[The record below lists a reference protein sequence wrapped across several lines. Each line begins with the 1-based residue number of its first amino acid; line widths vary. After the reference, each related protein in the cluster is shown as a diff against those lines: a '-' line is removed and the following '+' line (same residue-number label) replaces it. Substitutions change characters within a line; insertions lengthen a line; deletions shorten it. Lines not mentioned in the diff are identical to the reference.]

1 VRFAN
6 INMIKNKLYKIA
18 NKVVFNI
25 VEIAKSFFY
34 KMLFEDQNSIT
45 NKDSLK
51 YWKNRI
57 FHIVAVLM
65 LTCGA
70 PLFFYGSYMFYS
82 QGEIVYAIV
91 EVFIYIIIAIVI
103 TRKSLSVRFRKFF
116 ITLALYFI
124 SLLLLITTGLMGAGM
139 VCVFSSLMLTGCMLE
154 KKQTLQVIT
163 INIIIFIAITVL
175 LMQGYFDGTPMEIY
189 KTVWIINVTTAQTC
203 GIALLFVMN
212 TIYTGLENQ
221 TQLIKK
227 SRESLIASE
236 IKHKSMIANI
246 SDVIVIVD
254 ENGVIKY
261 NSPNL
266 EQRFGWTSED
276 IYNKPL
282 WEEIHPEDRNSI
294 KGDLQSLL
302 EKDGLKKTMEARYIC
317 KNGMV
322 NYIELT
328 AVNLKSNPSIKGI
341 LINYHDITQRKM
353 REAKILYLSYHDSLT
368 GLSNR
373 RFFENEKQRLDTE
386 RQLPLSVITGDI
398 NGLKVINESIGHD
411 QGDKILITIGK
422 ILDSSCRKEDILARI
437 GGDEFSILLPGTSS
451 EVADEIIKKINLA
464 CEEYNKKVPDELY
477 KISISLGYATKTTI
491 AESLDNIFNIA
502 EEYMYN
508 RKLLEGRSF
517 HSSIISSMKT
527 ALFEKSQETEE
538 HAERLIKL
546 TKAIGQGISLT
557 NQQFDELELF
567 SALHDIGKIGIDDGI
582 LNKPGKLTDSEWVKM
597 KKHSEVGYRI
607 AMASPELMPVA
618 YYILT
623 HHERFDG
630 KGYPKGLSGESIP
643 LLSRILAVT
652 DSYDAMTED
661 RPYRKGMSK
670 QDAINEII
678 KNAGTQFDP
687 AITKIFV
694 EIVTNEELSQDAKT
708 SAYEISL
715 SNNTIY

>member
-1 VRFAN
+1 
-6 INMIKNKLYKIA
+6 MIENKLFKIA
-18 NKVVFNI
+18 SVVVFNI
-25 VEIAKSFFY
+25 IEIAKRFFN
-34 KMLFEDQNSIT
+34 KILFEDQNCIS

-51 YWKNRI
+51 YWKNNI
-57 FHIVAVLM
+57 FKIIAVLM

-70 PLFFYGSYMFYS
+70 PLFFYGAYMFYS
-82 QGEIVYAIV
+82 LGQILYAII
-91 EVFIYIIIAIVI
+91 EVFIYIIIAVVI

-124 SLLLLITTGLMGAGM
+124 SLLLLITTGLTGAGM

-154 KKQTLQVIT
+154 RKQILQVLT
-163 INIIIFIAITVL
+163 INVVIFIAITAL

-189 KTVWIINVTTAQTC
+189 KDVWIINVTTAQTC
-203 GIALLFVMN
+203 GIALLFIMN
-212 TIYTGLENQ
+212 TIYTGLESQ

-227 SRESLIASE
+227 SRESLTASE

-246 SDVIVIVD
+246 SDVIIIVD
-254 ENGVIKY
+254 EGGVVKY

-266 EQRFGWTSED
+266 EQRFGWRSED

-282 WEEIHPEDRNSI
+282 WEEIHPEDRNRV
-294 KGDLQSLL
+294 KGELQSLL
-302 EKDGLKKTMEARYIC
+302 EKDGLEKTMEVRYIC
-317 KNGMV
+317 KNAMV
-322 NYIELT
+322 SYIELT
-328 AVNLKSNPSIKGI
+328 AVNLKNNPNIKGI

-353 REAKILYLSYHDSLT
+353 REAKILHLNYHDSLT
-368 GLSNR
+368 GLYNR
-373 RFFENEKQRLDTE
+373 RFFEQEKEHLDTE
-386 RQLPLSVITGDI
+386 GQLPLSVITGDI
-398 NGLKVINESIGHD
+398 NGLKIINDSLGHD
-411 QGDKILITIGK
+411 QGDKLLLTIGK
-422 ILDSSCRKEDILARI
+422 ILESSCRKEDILARI
-437 GGDEFSILLPGTSS
+437 GGDEFSILLPRTSS

-464 CEEYNKKVPDELY
+464 CEEYNKKLPEELY
-477 KISISLGYATKTTI
+477 HISISLGYATKTTI
-491 AESLDNIFNIA
+491 SESLDNIFNVA

-546 TKAIGQGISLT
+546 TKAVGHGIGLT

-582 LNKPGKLTDSEWVKM
+582 LNKPGKLTDFEWVTM

-618 YYILT
+618 YFILT

-630 KGYPKGLSGESIP
+630 KGYPQGLSGESIP

-652 DSYDAMTED
+652 DAYDAMTED
-661 RPYRKGMSK
+661 RPYRKGMLK

-694 EIVTNEELSQDAKT
+694 EIVTNEEQNQYAKT
-708 SAYEISL
+708 LA
-715 SNNTIY
+715 